1 MELAALAAELGE
13 TLKSLVRV
21 PLMGALLRTMRRPAH
36 ATGFG
41 ALHTFLE
48 TGYATF
54 RRISDVD
61 RFLDEVGGRLTEVFE
76 HIYTAPL
83 SRV

>member
-1 MELAALAAELGE
+1 MELAGRAAELGE
-13 TLKSLVRV
+13 TLKTLVRI
-21 PLMGALLRTMRRPAH
+21 PLMGALLRTMRRPAQ

-48 TGYATF
+48 TGYLTF

-61 RFLDEVGGRLTEVFE
+61 RFLDEVGQRLTDVFR
-76 HIYTAPL
+76 HIYAAPL
-83 SRV
+83 SQV